1 MKSTKLTNTE
11 VIRLFHLGIY
21 EADLEA
27 GVIKKNGRPIYTFID
42 AREHRNQLRKTGT
55 APPSYLWCR
64 LYYKGR
70 KRNISVAQAVWMA
83 GSGVPIPN
91 GFEIHHR
98 DKDVQNNSW
107 HNLFCL
113 LDRDHDKLHNSS
125 LLEEEETCTP
135 F

>member
-1 MKSTKLTNTE
+1 MKATKLTNTE

-42 AREHRNQLRKTGT
+42 AREHRKGLRQGKQV
-55 APPSYLWCR
+55 PPTYLWCR
-64 LYYKGR
+64 LYYRGR
-70 KRNISVAQAVWMA
+70 KRNISVAQAIWMA
-83 GSGVPIPN
+83 GSGTPIPN

-98 DKDVQNNSW
+98 DKNVQNNAWS
-107 HNLFCL
+107 NLYCL
-113 LDRDHDKLHNSS
+113 YELDHDKLHSRD
-125 LLEEEETCTP
+125 LIEEPEYAP